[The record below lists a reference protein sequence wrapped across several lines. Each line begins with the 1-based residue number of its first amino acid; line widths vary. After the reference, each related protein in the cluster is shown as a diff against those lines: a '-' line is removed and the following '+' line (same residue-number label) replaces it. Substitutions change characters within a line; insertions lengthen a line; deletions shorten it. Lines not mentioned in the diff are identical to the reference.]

1 MTSDFYRSFLLVS
14 LLTAMFA
21 GIMIFGKDS
30 RLTAF
35 SGTHLMEREISRPIQ
50 VTPTGSSGIKK
61 ATCAPDSASGPCLA
75 HGFTE
80 STDQTSWV
88 SRTANSWIK
97 IDMGQ
102 MTGINKVEL
111 DRNYSGGSTG
121 DFIVSVAQSD
131 GQYQEVYDSES
142 DNFAQ
147 PVAGMETI
155 QISFEPVLAR
165 YVKVTIDDPGIVI
178 NEVRAFSVNIPPTPN
193 QREEDTNVLSIPT
206 VRPNSTPVPT
216 DTRWPTD
223 TPVPTSTPTPTAT
236 ALPTDTRWPTDTPV
250 PPTSTPMPT
259 DTPLPTDTQW
269 PTDTPVPTSTP
280 APTDTPVP
288 TDTRWPTDTPGLNST
303 PLPSDTPDID

>member
-1 MTSDFYRSFLLVS
+1 
-14 LLTAMFA
+14 
-21 GIMIFGKDS
+21 
-30 RLTAF
+30 
-35 SGTHLMEREISRPIQ
+35 
-50 VTPTGSSGIKK
+50 
-61 ATCAPDSASGPCLA
+61 
-75 HGFTE
+75 
-80 STDQTSWV
+80 
-88 SRTANSWIK
+88 
-97 IDMGQ
+97 MGQ
-102 MTGINKVEL
+102 MTGINKIEL

-147 PVAGMETI
+147 PVVGMETI

-303 PLPSDTPDID
+303 PLASDTPDID